1 MFLERGKTRLIKES
15 LQKSTTFYKGFWFWL
30 IALAPVVVVHNR
42 SFFFWRKTMK
52 KFYKIN
58 LDCVSMEFLD
68 LNEVTEI
75 LGVTGSFNQKDGDVW
90 ELRSSDSEIFFKAL
104 ELICCFS
111 YGFSDDDYKAM
122 KNNPDGFFEVEM
134 AA

>member
-1 MFLERGKTRLIKES
+1 
-15 LQKSTTFYKGFWFWL
+15 
-30 IALAPVVVVHNR
+30 
-42 SFFFWRKTMK
+42 MK

-68 LNEVTEI
+68 LNEVTEL

-111 YGFSDDDYKAM
+111 CGFSDDDYKAM